1 MMKNLI
7 SKKSQKML
15 LFSFFICV
23 IIICILKISALTNPV
38 LSFVGLNNFGE
49 PNQTIIE
56 KSVASLFILC
66 AIIIGICYAR
76 CTFSQVEIFFH
87 NAKSQIKD
95 FLLDKKLFNKTNALV
110 LLVIFLISF
119 IGFISLLRGNIDFQ
133 DDIDRNHGGAY
144 AWGYYSSRWV
154 TEIANLL
161 IHESFRVHDRSP
173 LGQIIG
179 IIVLSCVAFSLSYIF
194 SSFAGE
200 NRIRKRNALASII
213 VVFNPYFLQCMSY
226 KYDAVG
232 MALSVLFS
240 IIPFL
245 FLGRKELFFISSFIC
260 VLLTYLSY
268 QSSSGIYIL
277 MVLSTGVLQY
287 LLKEKNFK
295 ELILYFVKSAF
306 SYLFAVFVFYFV
318 FRSMAPDINPLTDIA
333 FGGNIIRNII
343 GYCQQILLDF
353 NGLWIAFFVLL
364 LMFSLLSVLILS
376 KRKKLH
382 TSIVFLLFVITGYI
396 FSFGGYIFLANYNG
410 LPRYVYSI
418 GIFIAVLANISVCCN
433 FRIFILPSL
442 FIFWSFFTFSFSFG
456 NALLVQ
462 QNKDLLYEKMVL
474 SDLNELFPIEQYP
487 SLRVIYDGNVDFS
500 RELNRVIEDFPITA
514 ALIQR
519 VNYGDNWVAGLREQN
534 FDATISMI
542 RKDAVQFSG
551 TPELL
556 CSRRYYDIYYQ
567 NDGGGYVIVKGK

>member
-1 MMKNLI
+1 MI
-7 SKKSQKML
+7 
-15 LFSFFICV
+15 V
-23 IIICILKISALTNPV
+23 CILKISALANPV

-66 AIIIGICYAR
+66 AIIIGIYYAK
-76 CTFSQVEIFFH
+76 CTFSQVETCFH
-87 NAKSQIKD
+87 NAKNQFKD
-95 FLLDKKLFNKTNALV
+95 FLQDKKIFNKTNALI
-110 LLVIFLISF
+110 LLVIFLIAF
-119 IGFISLLRGNIDFQ
+119 VGFISLIRGNIDFQ

-179 IIVLSCVAFSLSYIF
+179 IIVLSCVAFSLSYVF
-194 SSFAGE
+194 SNFAGA
-200 NRIRKRNALASII
+200 NRIRKRNVLASII
-213 VVFNPYFLQCMSY
+213 IVLNPYFLQCMSY

-232 MALSVLFS
+232 MALSILFS

-245 FLGRKELFFISSFIC
+245 FLEKKDLFFISSSFC
-260 VLLTYLSY
+260 VLFTYLSY

-277 MVLSTGVLQY
+277 MVLATGMLQY
-287 LLKEKNFK
+287 LLEVKDLR
-295 ELILYFVKSAF
+295 ELISYFVKSAV

-318 FRSMAPDINPLTDIA
+318 FRSMAPDINPLTEVA
-333 FGGNIIRNII
+333 FGGNIVRNII

-353 NGLWIAFFVLL
+353 NGLWIAFIGLL
-364 LMFSLLSVLILS
+364 VFSSLVSVLVLS
-376 KRKKLH
+376 KRKKIH
-382 TSIVFLLFVITGYI
+382 TFIVFFVFVVTGYI
-396 FSFGGYIFLANYNG
+396 FSFGGYLFLANYNG

-418 GIFIAVLANISVCCN
+418 GVFIAVLANISVCCN
-433 FRIFILPSL
+433 FKTFIFPSL
-442 FIFWSFFTFSFSFG
+442 FIFWSFFSFSFAFG

-462 QNKDLLYEKMVL
+462 QNKDLFYEKMVL
-474 SDLNELFPIEQYP
+474 CDLNELFPIEQYP
-487 SLRVIYDGNVDFS
+487 SLRVIYDGSVDFS
-500 RELNRVIEDFPITA
+500 RELNRLIEDFPITE

-534 FDATISMI
+534 FDATISMV
-542 RKDAVQFSG
+542 RKDAVQLSSM
-551 TPELL
+551 PELL

-567 NDGGGYVIVKGK
+567 QNGGGYVIVKGK